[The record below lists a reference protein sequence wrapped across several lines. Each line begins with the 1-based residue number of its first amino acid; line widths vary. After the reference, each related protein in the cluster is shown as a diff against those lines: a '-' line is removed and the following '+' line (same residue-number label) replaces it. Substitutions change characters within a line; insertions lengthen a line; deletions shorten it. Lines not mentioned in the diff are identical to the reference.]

1 MNNVTLI
8 GRLTRPIE
16 LKQTQSGKSV
26 GNAMLAVSRPF
37 TDANGKHESDFINLV
52 IWGKTGENMAKLTAK
67 GSMVGVEGSI
77 RTRNYENNQ
86 GSKVYVTEVVVN
98 NFTLTESREQTQ
110 QRQQNGG
117 GQQNNNYQQPQGN
130 FTKPQGNT
138 QGNFG
143 GQGVFQGQQQ
153 QPQPQRQAQPN
164 QPKQTGF
171 SPDQMYGNNQSLD
184 DQLPF

>member
-1 MNNVTLI
+1 MNSVNLI

-26 GNAMLAVSRPF
+26 GNATIAVSRPF
-37 TDANGKHESDFINLV
+37 TDANGEHESDFINLV

-67 GSMVGVEGSI
+67 GSLVGVEGSI

-86 GSKVYVTEVVVN
+86 GTKVYVTEVVVN
-98 NFTLTESREQTQ
+98 NFTLTESKEQTQ
-110 QRQQNGG
+110 QR
-117 GQQNNNYQQPQGN
+117 QQNNNYQQPQGN
-130 FTKPQGNT
+130 FTKPQGNV
-138 QGNFG
+138 QGGFG
-143 GQGVFQGQQQ
+143 GKGNFQGQQQ
-153 QPQPQRQAQPN
+153 QAQPQRQTRPN

-171 SPDQMYGNNQSLD
+171 SPDQKYGNSQSLA

>member
-1 MNNVTLI
+1 MNSVNLI

-26 GNAMLAVSRPF
+26 GNATIAVSRPF
-37 TDANGKHESDFINLV
+37 TDANGEHESDFINLV

-67 GSMVGVEGSI
+67 GSLVGVEGSI

-86 GSKVYVTEVVVN
+86 GTKVYVTEVVVN
-98 NFTLTESREQTQ
+98 NFTLTESKEQTQ

-117 GQQNNNYQQPQGN
+117 GRQNNNYQQPQGN
-130 FTKPQGNT
+130 FTKPQGNV
-138 QGNFG
+138 QGSFG
-143 GQGVFQGQQQ
+143 GQGNFQRQQQ
-153 QPQPQRQAQPN
+153 QTQPQRQT

-171 SPDQMYGNNQSLD
+171 SPEQMYGNAQSLD

>member
-1 MNNVTLI
+1 MNSVNLI

-26 GNAMLAVSRPF
+26 GNATIAVSRPF
-37 TDANGKHESDFINLV
+37 TDANGEHESDFINLV

-67 GSMVGVEGSI
+67 GSLVGVEGSI

-86 GSKVYVTEVVVN
+86 GTKVYVTEVVVN
-98 NFTLTESREQTQ
+98 NFTLTESKEQTQ
-110 QRQQNGG
+110 QR
-117 GQQNNNYQQPQGN
+117 QQNNNYQQPQGN
-130 FTKPQGNT
+130 FTKPQGNV
-138 QGNFG
+138 QGGFGGKGNF
-143 GQGVFQGQQQ
+143 QRQQQ
-153 QPQPQRQAQPN
+153 QTQPQRQT

-171 SPDQMYGNNQSLD
+171 SPEQMYGNAQSLD